1 MNKIEEAER
10 NRLIDR
16 IELLEAEV
24 ADLRSKLNRCFSGD
38 TVSVRK
44 ELVLSVLKRQTDKL
58 LEMPEED
65 IRDYLSRTFD
75 N

>member
-16 IELLEAEV
+16 IQILEAEV
-24 ADLRSKLNRCFSGD
+24 DDLRSKLNRCFKGD
-38 TVSVRK
+38 TISVRN
-44 ELVLSVLKRQTDKL
+44 ELVLSVLKEQTNRL
-58 LEMPEED
+58 LDMPEED
-65 IRDYLSRTFD
+65 IRDYLSRKFD

>member
-24 ADLRSKLNRCFSGD
+24 ADLRSKLNRCFKGD
-38 TVSVRK
+38 TISVRN
-44 ELVLSVLKRQTDKL
+44 ELVLSVLKEQTNRL
-58 LEMPEED
+58 LDMPEED
-65 IRDYLSRTFD
+65 IRDYLSRKFD